1 MSQDDAAEYARRDIT
16 GVILAGGRGQRM
28 GGVDKGLIPLAGKP
42 MVTYVLG
49 ALRPQVATILIS
61 ANRNLDQYAAFGCQ
75 VATDTVGEYHG
86 PLAGVASAMEIAET
100 RYVITVPC
108 DSPLVAHDL
117 VARLYRAL
125 SQENA
130 EISVAHDG
138 ERMHPVFALLR
149 CDLLS
154 SLQEYLQ
161 SGQRKI
167 DRWFA
172 HHKLVIAYFTDE
184 PDTFVNVN
192 NPEERAAIATRLS
205 QVRTC

>member
-1 MSQDDAAEYARRDIT
+1 MSQDDAAEYPRHDIT

-28 GGVDKGLIPLAGKP
+28 GGIDKGLMALVGKP
-42 MVTYVLG
+42 MVTYVLD
-49 ALRPQVATILIS
+49 ALRPQVATIVIS

-75 VATDTVGEYHG
+75 VASDTAGEYCG
-86 PLAGVASAMEIAET
+86 PLAGVASAMEITET
-100 RYVITVPC
+100 KYVITVPC

-117 VARLYRAL
+117 AARLYRAL

-130 EISVAHDG
+130 DISVAHDG

-149 CDLLS
+149 HDLLP

-192 NPEERAAIATRLS
+192 DPEERAAIATRLS